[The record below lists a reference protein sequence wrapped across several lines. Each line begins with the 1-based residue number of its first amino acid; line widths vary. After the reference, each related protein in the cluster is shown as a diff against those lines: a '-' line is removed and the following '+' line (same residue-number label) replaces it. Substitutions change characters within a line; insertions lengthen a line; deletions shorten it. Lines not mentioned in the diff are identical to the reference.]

1 VQGLATIA
9 TAVGVMPVTGPGASG
24 GGEAG
29 GRARGR
35 RSSKASGD
43 KETPLSAPAHLLLE
57 TQNLDAIVAAVQ
69 RLASAGAV
77 RGGQG
82 GGEGGDG
89 SQGIDGS
96 PGGGGGGA
104 GLKDDVPSAGKL
116 AAAASAGD
124 AQERGERSLE
134 HQLAKTSA
142 ELDKTKT
149 LFSRAMLNAAALEM
163 DIKKLQEAARGDK
176 VRSCVQ
182 SCVRAILRALL
193 PPCRVLS
200 CRLCLHA
207 PSMRLPACA
216 VDAFPPCGCLAAASS
231 GTRG

>member
-1 VQGLATIA
+1 MQGLATIA

-149 LFSRAMLNAAALEM
+149 LFSRAMLNAEALEM

-182 SCVRAILRALL
+182 SCVRSCRLAVCFLAGFASML
-193 PPCRVLS
+193 PPCACLPVL
-200 CRLCLHA
+200 
-207 PSMRLPACA
+207 
-216 VDAFPPCGCLAAASS
+216 
-231 GTRG
+231 